1 MRFREG
7 LITPKGNK
15 ITQFIAQ
22 QQNSLYHQKE
32 NNNKLMVWHGKLPQ
46 RTNRSKA
53 NVKKSLC

>member
-15 ITQFIAQ
+15 ITPLIAQ

-32 NNNKLMVWHGKLPQ
+32 NNNKLMV
-46 RTNRSKA
+46 
-53 NVKKSLC
+53 